1 MDFTGDIWHLMKSE
15 TIPIPD
21 QYFWYALA
29 TIMSV
34 LLYRM
39 IDRHM
44 KKIDDMLKE
53 LKDSV
58 GHLATKDAVHDEQIK
73 YLRDDVDE
81 LKMR

>member
-1 MDFTGDIWHLMKSE
+1 MNELRTILSE
-15 TIPIPD
+15 AIPIPD

-29 TIMSV
+29 TVMSV

-58 GHLATKDAVHDEQIK
+58 GHLAMKDAVQDEQIK

-81 LKMR
+81 LKMK

>member
-1 MDFTGDIWHLMKSE
+1 MNDIKTILSE
-15 TIPIPD
+15 AVPIPD

-29 TIMSV
+29 TVMSV

-58 GHLATKDAVHDEQIK
+58 GHLATKDAVQDEQIK
-73 YLRDDVDE
+73 TLRDDVDQ
-81 LKMR
+81 LKV

>member
-1 MDFTGDIWHLMKSE
+1 MQEIRTILSE
-15 TIPIPD
+15 AVPIPD

-29 TIMSV
+29 TVMSV

-58 GHLATKDAVHDEQIK
+58 GHLAMKDVLQDEQIK
-73 YLRDDVDE
+73 NLREDVDDM
-81 LKMR
+81 KR

>member
-1 MDFTGDIWHLMKSE
+1 MNEIRTILSE
-15 TIPIPD
+15 AIPIPD
-21 QYFWYALA
+21 QYFWYVLA
-29 TIMSV
+29 TVMSILV
-34 LLYRM
+34 YRM
-39 IDRHM
+39 IDKHM

-58 GHLATKDAVHDEQIK
+58 GHLATKDAVQDEQIK